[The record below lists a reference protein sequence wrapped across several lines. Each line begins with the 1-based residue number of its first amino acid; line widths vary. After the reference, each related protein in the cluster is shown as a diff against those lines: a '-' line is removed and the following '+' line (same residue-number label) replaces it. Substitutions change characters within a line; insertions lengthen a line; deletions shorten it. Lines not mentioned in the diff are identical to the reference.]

1 MRPRHPAPAIALCL
15 TLALTGGG
23 LASVRAADGESA
35 RGADRSDAPSAPV
48 APAAP
53 GRSSA
58 PAHVLQDL
66 PDQPD
71 PQLYDRS
78 VVRDIR
84 FTFEQSDW
92 LAHLQ
97 ANGCRSGGPGLPGG
111 GGGTAAKDVPVTMEV
126 DGTRLEQVGI
136 RCKGN
141 SSLGIGGPK
150 KPFNVTTDAFVPGQD
165 LWGFDVMN
173 LNNNWNDPSMLR
185 DAIGLTMLG
194 DYTPISRF
202 TFAKVSING
211 TMIGLYSLVE
221 QINGEWADHWYG
233 DKGLIIRG
241 DSPVR
246 ITFDSSTLNW
256 KGEDLAPY
264 KQGYEVKGQQAGQ
277 DEGYIQ
283 LRELT
288 RALDAPVS
296 AGGLADADLAAGIQ
310 EKLNVDL
317 ALWHVAASNLLAHF
331 DSYYVGK
338 NFYLFAPERDPRF
351 DIIVWDLGLAFGTF
365 GLRTGG
371 MGGPGGGGT
380 PAAQADPFAQ
390 ADAANR
396 PLIRRL
402 LAVPQFRADYLAHY
416 RSLLHE
422 RFTEDWV
429 LEVGQSYQDL
439 IRAAAQE
446 EAAAQGRISG
456 SFTFEQFLANLRD
469 PISGGGGG
477 GRPPGGGLSAP
488 GILALVKD
496 RRAFLLA
503 RPDMQLPDLGLERRE
518 LSPAAPTGGEA
529 VALQLGFSGSDAA
542 RVQTVELRYRVQG
555 GPEQRL
561 AMAKAADGWAGT
573 IPGQRAGRQVT
584 WTLRVGL
591 SDDRV
596 RFFPSANLTQ
606 PFAYTVEGVDL
617 PEAFG
622 GDAVLNELMAE
633 NAATVADESGA
644 FEDWVELYNRGSAPV
659 DLSGLH
665 LSDDPLDPWAFA
677 LPARSLAP
685 GEHLLV
691 WLDGDPQEGPLHAPF
706 RLDRKG
712 ETVILSSRQAILDRV
727 DFGPLDA
734 DQSLG
739 RRRSGADEW
748 LNCGRPSPGA
758 ANVCDG
764 LPDATA
770 TPAAASPTAPS
781 APSSTPEASPTPGSG
796 GPAVRRIFLPSAGA

>member
-1 MRPRHPAPAIALCL
+1 MRPRHPAPAVALCL

-23 LASVRAADGESA
+23 LASVRAADG
-35 RGADRSDAPSAPV
+35 RAPEGLAPVAAPV

-58 PAHVLQDL
+58 PARVLQDL

-84 FTFEQSDW
+84 FTFEQTDW

-97 ANGCRSGGPGLPGG
+97 ANGCSRGGPGLPGG
-111 GGGTAAKDVPVTMEV
+111 GGGTTAKDVPVTMEV
-126 DGTRLEQVGI
+126 DGQRLEQVGI

-141 SSLGIGGPK
+141 SSLGISGPK
-150 KPFNVTTDAFVPGQD
+150 KPFNITTDAFVPGQD

-185 DAIGLTMLG
+185 DAIGLTLLG

-202 TFAKVSING
+202 TFARVSING

-264 KQGYEVKGQQAGQ
+264 KQGYEVKGQLAGQ

-288 RALDAPVS
+288 RALDAPTS

-338 NFYLFAPERDPRF
+338 NFYLFAPDRDPRF
-351 DIIVWDLGLAFGTF
+351 DIIIWDLGLSFGTF

-446 EAAAQGRISG
+446 EATAQGRISG

-469 PISGGGGG
+469 PIGGTGGG
-477 GRPPGGGLSAP
+477 GRPGGLSAP

-503 RPDMQLPDLGLERRE
+503 RPDMQLPDLGLAQRE
-518 LSPAAPTGGEA
+518 LSPAAPKSGEA
-529 VALQLGFSGSDAA
+529 VALRLGFSGSDAA
-542 RVQTVELRYRVQG
+542 KVQALELRYRVQG

-561 AMAKAADGWAGT
+561 AGARASDGWTASL
-573 IPGQRAGRQVT
+573 PGQRGGRQVT
-584 WTLRVGL
+584 WYLRVAL

-633 NAATVADESGA
+633 NASTVADETGA
-644 FEDWVELYNRGSAPV
+644 FEDWVELYNRGTAPV

-712 ETVILSSRQAILDRV
+712 ESLLLSSRQAVLDRV

-758 ANVCDG
+758 ANACDG
-764 LPDATA
+764 LPAPTA
-770 TPAAASPTAPS
+770 TPAAATPEPS
-781 APSSTPEASPTPGSG
+781 ATPRPGEG
-796 GPAVRRIFLPSAGA
+796 EGPGRRVYLPSLGRP